1 MRSTN
6 LRMETNLNSL
16 LKDKLDELQV
26 LEEEYE
32 LCKQVRFMHN
42 RDLAHAHVFSQYNIS
57 MCCYINM
64 HIIIIILRKFN
75 S

>member
-42 RDLAHAHVFSQYNIS
+42 RHIAHAHVFSKSQEIIS
-57 MCCYINM
+57 
-64 HIIIIILRKFN
+64 ILKSN
-75 S
+75 YDKL

>member
-1 MRSTN
+1 MRSIN

-16 LKDKLDELQV
+16 LKNKLDELKV

-42 RDLAHAHVFSQYNIS
+42 RDLAHAHVFSKSQEIIS
-57 MCCYINM
+57 
-64 HIIIIILRKFN
+64 ILKSN
-75 S
+75 YDKL